1 MARRPTDFKSANWI
15 EQIAT
20 KGLEENRH
28 IGPEE
33 NTSKINLTSWV
44 NSIKIYMEERGL
56 DTVFL
61 VYDTSTDFET
71 YLLKDWGGAEPEGI
85 QQWVDTLCTRVPN
98 TQAAIDA
105 AVNEPTPVYLPLL
118 QLVCEYDL

>member
-1 MARRPTDFKSANWI
+1 MLAPRVRGGKEDTAWTGGSNCPANRQTRPNSTMARRPTDFKSANWI

-28 IGPEE
+28 IGPED

-71 YLLKDWGGAEPEGI
+71 YLLKDWGGA
-85 QQWVDTLCTRVPN
+85 
-98 TQAAIDA
+98 
-105 AVNEPTPVYLPLL
+105 
-118 QLVCEYDL
+118 